1 MGAIKNMRELSLMK
15 QKLQIKEELYEK
27 ELAGSTAEVIDNLT
41 DKFRDL
47 AFEFSMRL
55 TSQLVTNFFRRK
67 RKNRKKENG
76 NRGES
81 DE

>member
-1 MGAIKNMRELSLMK
+1 MRELSLMK

-47 AFEFSMRL
+47 AFEFGMRL

>member
-47 AFEFSMRL
+47 AFEFGMRL